1 MGSQLMTAQIG
12 LCKIHMGDTMKI
24 DSRIVGDIHVLDCS
38 GKLTLGDDTEVIRN
52 AIRGILKEG
61 GKKIVLNL
69 ADVPY
74 IDSSGI
80 GELVS
85 THTTVVKGGG
95 QLKLLNLT
103 KRIYE
108 SLSIMKLLFVFQ
120 IYDSEQAT
128 VNSFS

>member
-1 MGSQLMTAQIG
+1 MTAQIG
-12 LCKIHMGDTMKI
+12 LCKNHMGEAMKI
-24 DSRIVGDIHVLDCS
+24 DSRIVGDIQVLDCS
-38 GKLTLGDDTEVIRN
+38 GKLTLGDDTQVIRN
-52 AIRGILKEG
+52 TIRGILKEG

-69 ADVPY
+69 EAVPY

-85 THTTVVKGGG
+85 TYTTVAKGGG

>member
-1 MGSQLMTAQIG
+1 MQ
-12 LCKIHMGDTMKI
+12 I
-24 DSRIVGDIHVLDCS
+24 DSRTVGDIHVLDCH
-38 GKLTLGDDTEVIRN
+38 GKLKLGDDTQVIRN
-52 AIRGILKEG
+52 NISDILKDG

-85 THTTVVKGGG
+85 AYTTVTNRGG
-95 QLKLLNLT
+95 QLRLLNLT
-103 KRIYE
+103 KKVYE

-120 IYDSEQAT
+120 VYDNEQTT
-128 VNSFS
+128 VESFA

>member
-1 MGSQLMTAQIG
+1 
-12 LCKIHMGDTMKI
+12 MKI
-24 DSRIVGDIHVLDCS
+24 DSRTVGDIHVLDCR
-38 GKLTLGDDTEVIRN
+38 GKITLGDDTQAIRN
-52 AIRGILKEG
+52 TIRGILKSG

-85 THTTVVKGGG
+85 THTTVANGGG

-103 KRIYE
+103 KRIRE
-108 SLSIMKLLFVFQ
+108 SLSIMKLLFLFQ
-120 IYDSEQAT
+120 VYDSEQST
-128 VNSFS
+128 VASFS

>member
-1 MGSQLMTAQIG
+1 MQ
-12 LCKIHMGDTMKI
+12 I
-24 DSRIVGDIHVLDCS
+24 DSRTVGDIHVLDCR
-38 GKLTLGDDTEVIRN
+38 GKLTLGDDTQVIRSN
-52 AIRGILKEG
+52 ISDILKDG

-85 THTTVVKGGG
+85 AHATVVNRGG

-103 KRIYE
+103 KKVYE
-108 SLSIMKLLFVFQ
+108 SLSIMKLLLVFQ
-120 IYDSEQAT
+120 IYECEQIT
-128 VNSFS
+128 ITSFS

>member
-1 MGSQLMTAQIG
+1 
-12 LCKIHMGDTMKI
+12 MKI
-24 DSRIVGDIHVLDCS
+24 DSRTVEDIHVLDCF
-38 GKLTLGDDTEVIRN
+38 GKLTLGDDTEVIRRY
-52 AIRGILKEG
+52 ISGILKGG

-85 THTTVVKGGG
+85 AHTRVANRGG
-95 QLKLLNLT
+95 QLRLLNLT
-103 KRIYE
+103 KRVYE

-120 IYDSEQAT
+120 VYDNEQAT
-128 VNSFS
+128 VDSFA

>member
-1 MGSQLMTAQIG
+1 MAVPISYAKTIRGDVMQIE
-12 LCKIHMGDTMKI
+12 
-24 DSRIVGDIHVLDCS
+24 SRTLGDIHVLDCR
-38 GKLTLGDDTEVIRN
+38 GKLTLGDDTQVIRSN
-52 AIRGILKEG
+52 ISDILKDG

-85 THTTVVKGGG
+85 AHTTVAGRGG

-103 KRIYE
+103 KKARGIKPRAF
-108 SLSIMKLLFVFQ
+108 LHIR
-120 IYDSEQAT
+120 
-128 VNSFS
+128 

>member
-1 MGSQLMTAQIG
+1 
-12 LCKIHMGDTMKI
+12 MKI
-24 DSRIVGDIHVLDCS
+24 DSRTVGDIHVPDCR
-38 GKLTLGDDTEVIRN
+38 GKLTLGNDTQVIISN
-52 AIRGILKEG
+52 ISGILNGG

-85 THTTVVKGGG
+85 ADTTVANRGG

-103 KRIYE
+103 QKVYE
-108 SLSIMKLLFVFQ
+108 SLSIETPVC
-120 IYDSEQAT
+120 
-128 VNSFS
+128 FSGLRQRADYSRELCLTLRESVQ

>member
-1 MGSQLMTAQIG
+1 MQ
-12 LCKIHMGDTMKI
+12 I
-24 DSRIVGDIHVLDCS
+24 DSRTIGDIHVLDCR
-38 GKLTLGDDTEVIRN
+38 GKLTLGDDTNVIRSN
-52 AIRGILKEG
+52 ISDILNDG

-85 THTTVVKGGG
+85 AHASVVNRGG

-103 KRIYE
+103 KKVYQ
-108 SLSIMKLLFVFQ
+108 SLSIMKLLFIFQ
-120 IYDSEQAT
+120 VYESEQVT
-128 VNSFS
+128 LTSFS